1 MREKEKETFLVHG
14 SKMQGGWRMRTEN
27 PCHFGNRYNKATP
40 RVFSLS
46 LSQATYILPFVSLFF
61 LSLFCTLWSREL
73 SALSLY
79 LMYQQYRIL

>member
-46 LSQATYILPFVSLFF
+46 LSQATYILPFVSLF
-61 LSLFCTLWSREL
+61 SLFV
-73 SALSLY
+73 LY
-79 LMYQQYRIL
+79 LMVQRTECSLSLSHVPTI